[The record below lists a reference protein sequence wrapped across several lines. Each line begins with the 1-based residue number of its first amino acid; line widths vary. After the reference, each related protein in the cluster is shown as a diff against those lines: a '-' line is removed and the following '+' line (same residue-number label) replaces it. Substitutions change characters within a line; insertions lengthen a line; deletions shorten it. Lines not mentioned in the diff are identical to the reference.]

1 MWEVAHPSDE
11 TFRRECASD
20 TVVWLVWEVA
30 HPSDET
36 FRRAW
41 GACANVCAPGV
52 ERACELSRRATMEW
66 SELSRSAC
74 ANVRA
79 QGGVAWSE
87 LRRCRADEAYRPA
100 ASDTRLARV
109 GGLPVTRL
117 LGASAPQTVVWL
129 VWEVATQGRD
139 FSARV
144 RLRQVVWLVWEVAHP
159 VTRLFGASAPQT
171 Q

>member
-1 MWEVAHPSDE
+1 MGG
-11 TFRRECASD
+11 C
-20 TVVWLVWEVA
+20 L
-30 HPSDET
+30 PSDET

-109 GGLPVTRL
+109 GGCLPRDETFRREC
-117 LGASAPQTVVWL
+117 ASDKVVWL
-129 VWEVATQGRD
+129 VWEVAYPG
-139 FSARV
+139 
-144 RLRQVVWLVWEVAHP
+144 
-159 VTRLFGASAPQT
+159 TRLFGASAPQT

>member
-1 MWEVAHPSDE
+1 MGG
-11 TFRRECASD
+11 C
-20 TVVWLVWEVA
+20 L
-30 HPSDET
+30 PSDET

-41 GACANVCAPGV
+41 GACANVCAQGV

-74 ANVRA
+74 ANVCA

-100 ASDTRLARV
+100 ASDTSS
-109 GGLPVTRL
+109 GSCGRL
-117 LGASAPQTVVWL
+117 L
-129 VWEVATQGRD
+129 TQGRD

-144 RLRQVVWLVWEVAHP
+144 RLRQSSLARVGGCLPRDETFRRECASDKVVWLVWEVAYP
-159 VTRLFGASAPQT
+159 GTRLFGASAPQT
-171 Q
+171 K